1 MATRAVHAVCDPVA
15 FDCVQLVVVRC
26 GSAFVFGEAGMLPV
40 RAGDVVAVA
49 PCTLY
54 GLEPEGWA
62 TVTTI
67 YLAREYLIDQMF
79 WRCFDRLRDRL
90 DAAEVFDARYVGP
103 IQTVRLDADR
113 AGLLMPWLDELALL
127 SAGAGRTERFYRVQ
141 ALLSSVLDVVV
152 PRLRVHAESGG
163 AHDGGPLGRGF
174 VPVRAEARAVAG
186 LLREAP
192 ERRWTLAELAGEVHL
207 SPAQLGRVFSA
218 AFGRAPLTYLATVRV
233 ERMALLLRTTDDP
246 VTLIARQL
254 GWSDPD
260 YAGRVFRRNVGM
272 SPRAYRTMTRHPR
285 CSDAPHPLLCEPDA
299 ASSVRG

>member
-1 MATRAVHAVCDPVA
+1 MA
-15 FDCVQLVVVRC
+15 FDCVQLVAVRC

-67 YLAREYLIDQMF
+67 YLAREYLVDQMF

-90 DAAEVFDARYVGP
+90 DAAAFFDARYVGP

-127 SAGAGRTERFYRVQ
+127 SAGTEGVERFYRVQ

-152 PRLRVHAESGG
+152 PLLQVHAESGG
-163 AHDGGPLGRGF
+163 ARDDERRRRGF
-174 VPVRAEARAVAG
+174 VPVRAEARAVAE
-186 LLREAP
+186 LLRKSP

-218 AFGRAPLTYLATVRV
+218 AFGRAPLMYLATVRV

-246 VTLIARQL
+246 VSLIARQL

-260 YAGRVFRRNVGM
+260 YAGRVFRRSVGM
-272 SPRAYRTMTRHPR
+272 SPRASRTMTRRPR
-285 CSDAPHPLLCEPDA
+285 YGDVPHPLRSEALA